1 MIIIKTIIIILNQP
15 LLNSALK
22 TVLSHH
28 FNIAA
33 TSTNAND
40 MIALCEKY
48 KPDLVLTD
56 IITQNNKCGLI
67 NGKKIKE
74 KYKNSIKILAI
85 TSIPEVTFLR
95 KAKEYNFD
103 GLIYKDIDYETL
115 ISCIN
120 QIIKGYKIFPDNY
133 IHSDEIDYFKKLSN
147 KETKILKMLC
157 HGYERDY
164 IAKLKYYNR
173 NTEKLYL

>member
-48 KPDLVLTD
+48 NWGVHPMISYEGIDN
-56 IITQNNKCGLI
+56 IIEN
-67 NGKKIKE
+67 
-74 KYKNSIKILAI
+74 YKW
-85 TSIPEVTFLR
+85 
-95 KAKEYNFD
+95 
-103 GLIYKDIDYETL
+103 
-115 ISCIN
+115 
-120 QIIKGYKIFPDNY
+120 
-133 IHSDEIDYFKKLSN
+133 FKK
-147 KETKILKMLC
+147 KFK
-157 HGYERDY
+157 
-164 IAKLKYYNR
+164 
-173 NTEKLYL
+173 

>member
-1 MIIIKTIIIILNQP
+1 
-15 LLNSALK
+15 
-22 TVLSHH
+22 
-28 FNIAA
+28 
-33 TSTNAND
+33 

-133 IHSDEIDYFKKLSN
+133 IHSNEIDYFKKLSN

-164 IAKLKYYNR
+164 IAKHLNITTGTLKNYISEILDKMEFD
-173 NTEKLYL
+173 NTSKLTMFCISNGYIVPDNDTNYI